1 MLMFEQLVTAGETWK
16 DQLDI
21 EKLLKTPRRTN
32 RDRIFTVND
41 KYGFGRSLKLYA
53 GIPEQDSIH
62 GILPHGAA
70 PYGDLGGEPEAPKQE
85 LIDKIPCIFT
95 SNDRCF
101 NAFWNAGK
109 RHLFP
114 IGLTSIYTHECIK
127 QEKRTCQGSLF
138 FRSHST
144 PAVIDSLDDEQAIN
158 WLKSLPKSF
167 HPINISVFP
176 FDYHRGIYK
185 RYQEAGFRLV
195 CAGTEYDE
203 GFIWRHLH
211 LIKSHRY
218 ILSTGMGTH
227 IFHSVMCGK
236 PTLVRR
242 IDENYTAKHRD
253 FQKTNSQAVGYLQLA
268 NHFTQEGEEP
278 NKKQVD
284 LANEFLGTK
293 HLASP
298 ETLRRFMELAKQIHE
313 RSQN

>member
-1 MLMFEQLVTAGETWK
+1 MLMLEQLVTAGETWK

-21 EKLLKTPRRTN
+21 EKLLKAPRRTN
-32 RDRIFTVND
+32 RDRIYTVND

-62 GILPHGAA
+62 GIIPHGAGS
-70 PYGDLGGEPEAPKQE
+70 YGDLVGEPEAPKQE

-95 SNDRCF
+95 SSERCF
-101 NAFWNAGK
+101 NAFWSAGK
-109 RHLFP
+109 RHPFP
-114 IGLTSIYTHECIK
+114 IGLASTYTHECIK

-144 PAVIDSLDDEQAIN
+144 PAIIDSLDDEQAIN
-158 WLKSLPKSF
+158 WLKSLPKKF
-167 HPINISVFP
+167 HPVNISVFP

-203 GFIWRHLH
+203 NFIWRHLH

-218 ILSTGMGTH
+218 VLSTGMGTH

-236 PTLVRR
+236 PAIIKRIEANARTNHPDFVRELR
-242 IDENYTAKHRD
+242 KSKA
-253 FQKTNSQAVGYLQLA
+253 FL
-268 NHFTQEGEEP
+268 
-278 NKKQVD
+278 D
-284 LANEFLGTK
+284 LANIFL
-293 HLASP
+293 
-298 ETLRRFMELAKQIHE
+298 EE
-313 RSQN
+313 RDEPNQR

>member
-1 MLMFEQLVTAGETWK
+1 M
-16 DQLDI
+16 
-21 EKLLKTPRRTN
+21 
-32 RDRIFTVND
+32 
-41 KYGFGRSLKLYA
+41 
-53 GIPEQDSIH
+53 
-62 GILPHGAA
+62 
-70 PYGDLGGEPEAPKQE
+70 
-85 LIDKIPCIFT
+85 
-95 SNDRCF
+95 
-101 NAFWNAGK
+101 
-109 RHLFP
+109 
-114 IGLTSIYTHECIK
+114 
-127 QEKRTCQGSLF
+127 
-138 FRSHST
+138 
-144 PAVIDSLDDEQAIN
+144 
-158 WLKSLPKSF
+158 
-167 HPINISVFP
+167 
-176 FDYHRGIYK
+176 
-185 RYQEAGFRLV
+185 

-236 PTLVRR
+236 PTLVRK
-242 IDENYTAKHRD
+242 IDGNYTAKHRD
-253 FQKTNSQAVGYLQLA
+253 FQKTISQAVGYLQLA

>member
-1 MLMFEQLVTAGETWK
+1 MLMLEQLVTAGETWK

-21 EKLLKTPRRTN
+21 EKLLKAPRRTN
-32 RDRIFTVND
+32 RDRIYTVND

-53 GIPEQDSIH
+53 SIPEQDSIH
-62 GILPHGAA
+62 GIIPHGAGA
-70 PYGDLGGEPEAPKQE
+70 YGDLGGEPEAPKQE
-85 LIDKIPCIFT
+85 LIDKIPCVFT
-95 SNDRCF
+95 SSERCF

-114 IGLTSIYTHECIK
+114 IGLASTYTHECKK

-144 PAVIDSLDDEQAIN
+144 PAIIDSLDDEQAIS
-158 WLKSLPKSF
+158 WLKSLPKKF

-195 CAGTEYDE
+195 CAGSEYDE
-203 GFIWRHLH
+203 HFIWRHLH

-242 IDENYTAKHRD
+242 VNENYAAKHKD
-253 FQKTNSQAVGYLQLA
+253 FQKNLLVDRSFQQLA
-268 NHFTQEGEEP
+268 DNFAMETEEP
-278 NKKQVD
+278 NRKQME
-284 LANEFLGTK
+284 LTEEFLGTK
-293 HLASP
+293 NLASP
-298 ETLRRFMELAKQIHE
+298 ETLRRFMDLAKQIHS
-313 RSQN
+313 RYQP